1 MRVTK
6 ADLEQHLSLLNRMCP
21 DHDFDGWMYGQPLL
35 EPEEGAGGRSEGTEA
50 AWRTQP
56 SRTLSNNARQPI
68 ETAHYAVTMPVE
80 SRHTQR
86 DWHIS
91 T

>member
-21 DHDFDGWMYGQPLL
+21 GHDFGSWTSGQPLV
-35 EPEEGAGGRSEGTEA
+35 EREEGDGTRNEGTKA

-56 SRTLSNNARQPI
+56 SRTLSNNGRHPI
-68 ETAHYAVTMPVE
+68 ETAHYAVTVPVE
-80 SRHTQR
+80 WRHTR
-86 DWHIS
+86 EDWRIA